1 MSDHFTTLQSKG
13 LNLEEVWFLALV
25 RLKCAFSIEDLVI
38 HLDISGSTVSRI
50 LFTWLH
56 VLQQMH
62 LDGLP
67 KYSDNLP
74 TVFSKI
80 IAKHIII
87 HRNTTLM
94 AKEVC
99 KSCEL
104 QTQ

>member
-25 RLKCAFSIEDLVI
+25 RLKCAFSIEYLVI
-38 HLDISGSTVSRI
+38 RLDMSGSTVSRI

-67 KYSDNLP
+67 KYSDHLP
-74 TVFSKI
+74 SVFKNY
-80 IAKHIII
+80 
-87 HRNTTLM
+87 R
-94 AKEVC
+94 
-99 KSCEL
+99 
-104 QTQ
+104 QTYNYSQKYHPNGQGSL